1 MLKPKKILF
10 VCTEDWFFNS
20 HFLPL
25 AKAAAN
31 LKTVAGVDD
40 VEIYLATTPSD
51 KAPIIEKLGVKIIP
65 VNFDRASMGLISSI
79 KLLFSLFG
87 VFLKT
92 RPDIFHFIALKPIV
106 IGGLVARLFPKSAKV
121 YHLTGQGFVTLSDN
135 SRHQK
140 MRRIFFRLIT
150 WYLRRP
156 KSWLLLENPDD
167 GYALEQFGSYPTA
180 RQSILGGAG
189 VNTEHLRALPHPD
202 NKIVHLGFVG
212 RLVWSQGVDILIEAL
227 DILQQRKIAVQLDL
241 YGEPDLEN
249 PKTITL
255 EQLAVWNGRKD
266 VSWHGRSENIREVWQ
281 KADMAIVPSRGGEG
295 MPRAMLEAASCGRAV
310 IVTDVPGCRHFVVEN
325 RQGYIVPVEDAKA
338 LADAIE
344 KLVTDKQ
351 LRQKMGDA
359 ARQRVLDNFTE
370 QHVIND
376 VQTVYS
382 ELL

>member
-1 MLKPKKILF
+1 MLKTKKILF

-31 LKTVAGVDD
+31 LGDID
-40 VEIYLATTPSD
+40 IYLATTPSD
-51 KAPIIEKLGVKIIP
+51 KAPKIEQLGVKIIP
-65 VNFDRASMGLISSI
+65 INFDRASMGLISSI

-87 VFLKT
+87 LLLKI
-92 RPDIFHFIALKPIV
+92 RPDIIHFIALKPIV
-106 IGGLVARLFPKSAKV
+106 IGGLAARYFPKSAKV
-121 YHLTGQGFVTLSDN
+121 YHLTGQGFFTLSDN

-140 MRRIFFRLIT
+140 IRRIFFRLIT

-167 GYALEQFGSYPTA
+167 GHALKQFGNYPTG

-189 VNTEHLRALPHPD
+189 VNTQELPALSHPE

-212 RLVWSQGVDILIEAL
+212 RLVWSKGVDILIMAL
-227 DILQQRKIAVQLDL
+227 DILRQRNVRVQLDL
-241 YGEPDLEN
+241 YGEPDLKN

-255 EQLAVWNGRKD
+255 EQLDAWNERKD
-266 VSWHGRSENIREVWQ
+266 VTWHGRSENIRDVWQ
-281 KADMAIVPSRGGEG
+281 KADIAIIPSRGGEG
-295 MPRAMLEAASCGRAV
+295 MPRAMLEAASCGRAL
-310 IVTDVPGCRHFVVEN
+310 IVTDVPGCRNFVVKNQE
-325 RQGYIVPVEDAKA
+325 GIIVPPEDANA

-344 KLVTDKQ
+344 KLVANKE
-351 LRQKMGDA
+351 LRQRMGNA
-359 ARQRVLDNFTE
+359 ARKRVLNNFTE

-376 VQTVYS
+376 VQAVCS

>member
-1 MLKPKKILF
+1 MSKPKKILF

-31 LKTVAGVDD
+31 LKTSANLDG

-51 KAPIIEKLGVKIIP
+51 KAPVIEKLGVKIIP

-87 VFLKT
+87 VFIKI
-92 RPDIFHFIALKPIV
+92 RPDIMHFIALKPIV
-106 IGGLVARLFPKSAKV
+106 IGGLVARLFPNSAKV
-121 YHLTGQGFVTLSDN
+121 YHLTGQGFFTLSDN

-189 VNTEHLRALPHPD
+189 VNTEHLPALPHPD

-212 RLVWSQGVDILIEAL
+212 RLVWSKGVDILISAL
-227 DILQQRKIAVQLDL
+227 DILQQRKTAVQLDL

-255 EQLAVWNGRKD
+255 EQLDIWNGRDD
-266 VSWHGRSENIREVWQ
+266 VTWHGRSENIREVWQ
-281 KADMAIVPSRGGEG
+281 KADIAIVPSRGGEG

-310 IVTDVPGCRHFVVEN
+310 IVTDVPGCRHFVVDN
-325 RQGYIVPVEDAKA
+325 QQGYLVPTEDAKA

-344 KLVTDKQ
+344 KLVADKE

-359 ARQRVLDNFTE
+359 ARQRVLNNFTE
-370 QHVIND
+370 QHVISD